1 MKQFVV
7 IGLGTFGFNVA
18 VELAKQG
25 YQVLAMDS
33 DKDIVEE
40 IKNYVTESVVANA
53 MDNKTMEEFVDKN
66 FDTAIIGLGES
77 FMEATI
83 LAIVHLKTIGVK
95 HIIVKSMNEL
105 RGEVF
110 VSVGATEIIYP
121 EKESALRLARRLS
134 IPALIDQIPL
144 APEYSIIEFALPDS
158 FIGKTIRELNLRQ
171 KYNVTIIAIKNI
183 LQDEMILVPESEYKF
198 SPDTTL
204 ILLGK
209 QSDID
214 KLKKFV

>member
-40 IKNYVTESVVANA
+40 IKNHVTESVVANA
-53 MDNKTMEEFVDKN
+53 MDKKTMEELIDKN
-66 FDTAIIGLGES
+66 FDTAIIGLGEN
-77 FMEATI
+77 FMEATV
-83 LAIVHLKTIGVK
+83 LSIVHLKTIGVK

-105 RGEVF
+105 KGEVF
-110 VSVGATEIIYP
+110 RSVGATEIIYP
-121 EKESALRLARRLS
+121 EIESAIRLARRLS

-144 APEYSIIEFALPDS
+144 APEYSIVEFALPDS
-158 FIGKTIRELNLRQ
+158 FIGKTIRELNLRR

-183 LQDEMILVPESEYKF
+183 LQDEMVLVPEASYKF
-198 SPDTTL
+198 SPDTAL
-204 ILLGK
+204 IILGK
-209 QSDID
+209 HSDID
-214 KLKKFV
+214 KLKKFA

>member
-40 IKNYVTESVVANA
+40 IKNHVTQSVVANA
-53 MDNKTMEEFVDKN
+53 MDKKTMEELIDKN
-66 FDTAIIGLGES
+66 FDTAIIGLGEN
-77 FMEATI
+77 FMEATVI
-83 LAIVHLKTIGVK
+83 SIVHLKTIGVK

-105 RGEVF
+105 KGEVF
-110 VSVGATEIIYP
+110 RSVGATEIIYP
-121 EKESALRLARRLS
+121 EIESAMRLARRLS

-144 APEYSIIEFALPDS
+144 APEYSIVEFALPDS
-158 FIGKTIRELNLRQ
+158 FIGKTIKELNLRR

-183 LQDEMILVPESEYKF
+183 LQDEMILVPEASYKF
-198 SPDTTL
+198 SPDTAL
-204 ILLGK
+204 IILGK
-209 QSDID
+209 HSDID

>member
-1 MKQFVV
+1 MKQYVV

-18 VELAKQG
+18 IQLAKQG
-25 YQVLAMDS
+25 HQVLAMDS
-33 DKDIVEE
+33 DRDIVEE
-40 IKNYVTESVVANA
+40 IKNHVTESVVANA
-53 MDNKTMEEFVDKN
+53 MDKKTMEEFVDKN

-83 LAIVHLKTIGVK
+83 LSIVHLKTIGVK
-95 HIIVKSMNEL
+95 QIIVKSMNEL

-110 VSVGATEIIYP
+110 MSVGATEVIYP

-144 APEYSIIEFALPDS
+144 APEYSIVEFALPDS

-171 KYNVTIIAIKNI
+171 KYNVTIIALKNI
-183 LQDEMILVPESEYKF
+183 LQDEMILVPEASYKF
-198 SPDTTL
+198 SPDSAL

-209 QSDID
+209 HSDID
-214 KLKKFV
+214 KLNKFV

>member
-1 MKQFVV
+1 MKQYVV

-25 YQVLAMDS
+25 HQVLAMDS

-53 MDNKTMEEFVDKN
+53 MDKKTMEELVDKN

-83 LAIVHLKTIGVK
+83 LAIVHLKTIGIK

-110 VSVGATEIIYP
+110 ISVGATEIIYP

-183 LQDEMILVPESEYKF
+183 LQDEMILVPESSFKF
-198 SPDTTL
+198 SPDTAL